1 MNGLGIAVT
10 CIMSLS
16 GGDVISLHLPQF
28 THPNSSSSVLVLVLV
43 EGRSAGVFSNMA
55 LWNEETRA
63 LDLRVGGGAGV
74 VVVEHERSV
83 TVRVRFVFYVLRCLF
98 S

>member
-28 THPNSSSSVLVLVLV
+28 THPNSSSSVLV

>member
-1 MNGLGIAVT
+1 MNGLGVAVT
-10 CIMSLS
+10 CMMPLS

-28 THPNSSSSVLVLVLV
+28 THPNSSSSVLV

-63 LDLRVGGGAGV
+63 LELRVGGGQEWWLSSMSAP
-74 VVVEHERSV
+74 S
-83 TVRVRFVFYVLRCLF
+83 L
-98 S
+98 